1 MSTKFLLIQL
11 FIFITI
17 FLPKSLYALSGK
29 EINTYIKKWLA
40 SEGIKSNPE
49 FSPKK
54 KLPNCN
60 QNVSYEKY
68 YNSSKLIK
76 VSCKDQNS
84 WTIFVQTNAKIL
96 KEKKLRILKTNQT
109 RVLNK
114 SIEKGHYI
122 TETDLIFIKTSKR
135 IFFIIIKKS

>member
-1 MSTKFLLIQL
+1 MSTKFLFIQL

-54 KLPNCN
+54 KLPNCS

-68 YNSSKLIK
+68 YN
-76 VSCKDQNS
+76 
-84 WTIFVQTNAKIL
+84 
-96 KEKKLRILKTNQT
+96 
-109 RVLNK
+109 
-114 SIEKGHYI
+114 
-122 TETDLIFIKTSKR
+122 R
-135 IFFIIIKKS
+135 IFKNKKKSTEKI

>member
-1 MSTKFLLIQL
+1 MSEIFTIQL

-54 KLPNCN
+54 SFLT
-60 QNVSYEKY
+60 V
-68 YNSSKLIK
+68 IK
-76 VSCKDQNS
+76 MCHMKN
-84 WTIFVQTNAKIL
+84 
-96 KEKKLRILKTNQT
+96 
-109 RVLNK
+109 
-114 SIEKGHYI
+114 
-122 TETDLIFIKTSKR
+122 
-135 IFFIIIKKS
+135 IIIVQS